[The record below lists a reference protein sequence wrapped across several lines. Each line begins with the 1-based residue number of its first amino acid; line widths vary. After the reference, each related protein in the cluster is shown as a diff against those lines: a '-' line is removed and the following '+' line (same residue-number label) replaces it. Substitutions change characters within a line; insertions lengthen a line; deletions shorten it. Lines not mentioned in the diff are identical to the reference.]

1 MEQPIEIVIY
11 SSYTEAKKR
20 GIKKWRDANIDYV
33 RLKDRERAAKRELTK
48 IHTEETKAKRKET
61 NRLYYLSKKLSKTHN
76 EDILIIS

>member
-33 RLKDRERAAKRELTK
+33 RLKDRERSAKRELTRVY
-48 IHTEETKAKRKET
+48 TEETKAKRKET
-61 NRLYYLSKKLSKTHN
+61 NRLYYLSKKCFKTHN
-76 EDILIIS
+76 EDILIKS